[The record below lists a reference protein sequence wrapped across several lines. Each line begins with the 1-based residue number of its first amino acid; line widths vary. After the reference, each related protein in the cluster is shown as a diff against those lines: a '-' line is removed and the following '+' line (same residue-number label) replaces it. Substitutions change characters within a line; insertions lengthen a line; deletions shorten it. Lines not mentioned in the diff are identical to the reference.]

1 MKTIDFEEVQK
12 CVLFLASEIQH
23 LRVENS
29 ELRAQI
35 DALRGQYE
43 DHTHDV
49 FENRMFGGECVMLE
63 TWGPK

>member
-12 CVLFLASEIQH
+12 CIFFLASEIQR

-35 DALRGQYE
+35 EALRGQYE
-43 DHTHDV
+43 GHTHDV
-49 FENRMFGGECVMLE
+49 FEDSMFGGECV
-63 TWGPK
+63 TFKTGTPK